1 MHGGIF
7 RGWLC
12 NSTVAIQ
19 YRMVQACISA
29 AESGAEKHHK
39 EAYVLAT
46 TAPRYRFREGALDH
60 IMRSRNLTTD
70 SQLAAAIGIKEEDLQ
85 RVRAGALVS
94 ARLALKVSALQG
106 DEDYIIGYF
115 EPIYDTAA

>member
-1 MHGGIF
+1 M
-7 RGWLC
+7 
-12 NSTVAIQ
+12 AICSQ
-19 YRMVQACISA
+19 HRK
-29 AESGAEKHHK
+29 SGAQNKTK
-39 EAYVLAT
+39 EANVIAT
-46 TAPRYRFREGALDH
+46 QAPRYRFREGALDH

-115 EPIYDTAA
+115 DPIYEAAA